1 MAILSLRAQT
11 LWGKSTEDGLGYP
24 LVCHMLD
31 VAAVAWEILDREPP
45 SSTEQ
50 YSRDLG
56 VDAARECVCALI
68 ALHDLGKASP
78 AFQSKWESGGERV
91 RQHGLTWTARVGSAS
106 HGIVT
111 EACLPDLLCSRGW
124 ARKASS
130 NVASAIGAHHGFR
143 ATGTDIGAVRFD
155 SLGAEGW
162 SEVRNE
168 LVDATFSVLG
178 MDETPTTDSLDGAAY
193 MRLAGL
199 TSFADW
205 IGSDTRHFG
214 PTGDAARIDEHFA
227 DSRDRARFALDRIGW
242 TRRAPLKPRSVPFT
256 DMFPFSPRPL
266 QSVTADLVENVD
278 TPSLTLIEAP
288 TGEGKTEAALFA
300 YVQLQRAV
308 GHRGLYVALPTMA
321 TGNAMFERVCAFL
334 EACDREQP
342 PDLQLLHGASFLNEA
357 FTELRIRDVWDDS
370 TGAVDR
376 NANVV
381 AREWFTHKKRAL
393 LSEYGVGT
401 VDQALF
407 SILNLKHQ
415 FVRLWGLSN
424 RVVILDEIHAY
435 DTYTSGLLDIL
446 LRWLHAL
453 GSSAI
458 VMSATLP
465 PARRREL
472 LATYGAT
479 DTPPYPHVTVVTPQR
494 TATRSF
500 EAREMPEYSLR
511 SAPTDAQDL
520 ARSLATAV
528 ESGGCLACIVNTVQ
542 RAQDVY
548 RALGDG
554 KRIENGGVV
563 CGKHVEGVDVYLFH
577 ARYPVEERHARENT
591 ILRLFGK
598 ESEDRPRRSVLIA
611 TQVVEQSLDLD
622 FDVMYSDLA
631 PIDLLL
637 QRAGRLHRHE
647 RSRPCAHATPMLHIS
662 GLDAVGELPDLSEHA
677 WDYVYESY
685 VLFRSWYSLQGVETL
700 RPAHDAQELIE
711 RVYDAE
717 DEPDGLSSTARE
729 VWRGVR
735 QEMLDRNATE
745 QRQSRAAGLDD
756 PARYLRSAADPV
768 HLSDEDDPDFPP
780 ILRAR
785 TRLGDPSITV
795 VPLHEIGEGVY
806 ADTTA
811 THEVDLAQ
819 TPTAS
824 QALRLHLQTVSL
836 SRKGVYHALTEQ
848 DAPEA
853 WEDSPLLRHCRPLLL
868 HRGVARIGG
877 TDIALDPELG
887 VVFSNP
893 WRDND

>member
-1 MAILSLRAQT
+1 MSTLSVRSQT

-24 LVCHMLD
+24 LICHMLD

-78 AFQSKWESGGERV
+78 AFQAKWDSGAERV
-91 RQHGLTWTARVGSAS
+91 RQHGLTWTARVGSAP
-106 HGIVT
+106 HGVVT
-111 EACLPDLLCSRGW
+111 EAGLPELLSNRGW
-124 ARKASS
+124 ARRASS
-130 NVASAIGAHHGFR
+130 HVASAIGAHHGFR
-143 ATGTDIGAVRFD
+143 ATRKDVRAARFD
-155 SLGAEGW
+155 SLGAEVW
-162 SEVRNE
+162 SEVRDE
-168 LVDATFSVLG
+168 LIDAIFSVLG
-178 MDETPTTDSLDGAAY
+178 VHETPTTDSLDGAAY

-227 DSRDRARFALDRIGW
+227 ESRDRARFALDRIGW
-242 TRRAPLKPRSVPFT
+242 TRRAPLKPRSVPFA

-266 QSVTADLVENVD
+266 QSVTSELVEDVD

-334 EACDREQP
+334 EACDRVQP
-342 PDLQLLHGASFLNEA
+342 PDLQLLHGASFLNES

-472 LATYGAT
+472 LATYGAI
-479 DTPPYPHVTVVTPQR
+479 DVPPPPYPHVTVVTPQR

-500 EAREMPEYSLR
+500 EVREMPEYSLR
-511 SAPTDAQDL
+511 SAPTDVLDI

-554 KRIENGGVV
+554 KRIENGGVM
-563 CGKHVEGVDVYLFH
+563 CGKRVEGVDVYLFH
-577 ARYPVEERHARENT
+577 ARYPIEERHARENT
-591 ILRLFGK
+591 ILRLLGK
-598 ESEDRPRRSVLIA
+598 ESEDRPSRSVLIA

-622 FDVMYSDLA
+622 FDVMYSDLS

-637 QRAGRLHRHE
+637 QRAGRLHRHD
-647 RSRPCAHATPMLHIS
+647 RPRPSAHATATLHIA
-662 GLDAVGELPDLSEHA
+662 GLDAVGELPDLSTHA
-677 WDYVYESY
+677 WDYVYEAY
-685 VLFRSWYSLQGVETL
+685 VLFRSWYALQGVETL
-700 RPAHDAQELIE
+700 RPAQDAQALIE

-717 DEPDGLSSTARE
+717 DEPDGLSNAARE
-729 VWRGVR
+729 VWRSVR
-735 QEMLDRNATE
+735 KEMLERNVTE
-745 QRQSRAAGLDD
+745 QMQARATGLDD
-756 PARYLRSAADPV
+756 PARYLRNAADPV

-785 TRLGDPSITV
+785 TRIGDPSITV
-795 VPLHEIGEGVY
+795 VPLHEIDGAVY
-806 ADTTA
+806 IDAA
-811 THEVDLAQ
+811 GTHEVDL
-819 TPTAS
+819 TVPPTADR
-824 QALRLHLQTVSL
+824 ARRLYLQSVSL
-836 SRKGVYHALTEQ
+836 SRKGIYHALKAEDVPDTWQ
-848 DAPEA
+848 
-853 WEDSPLLRHCRPLLL
+853 DSPLLCRCRPLIL
-868 HRGVARIGG
+868 HRGAVRIGR
-877 TDIALDPELG
+877 TDTTLDPELG

-893 WRDND
+893 